1 MAVGRLQ
8 PAASVCSAPSGK
20 SHVRNAILQLSSF
33 QTGGNSLER
42 WVLLQQPKTWVLQLG
57 RVHLKSPGL
66 YLPPQGAL
74 HVGLS
79 RDLPAL
85 PGLMLTTLLPCSGW
99 SFKTAYREIPSAKLH
114 IKLFLS
120 SVNNQWKAV
129 EIHAAKQSSKEDA
142 AEQKP
147 TLGMFTNIYT
157 SLLRCFWVQSQTRP
171 KTTNFHWMPPSKPA
185 TGSWNHLAKTLFLL
199 NNLPARSIWA

>member
-1 MAVGRLQ
+1 MNAALHIKTLIWFGNCQ
-8 PAASVCSAPSGK
+8 PQKERNKGKSACNNRGSGKAAASSQRVLSTTSGK

-57 RVHLKSPGL
+57 RVHLKSSGL

-74 HVGLS
+74 HMGLS

-85 PGLMLTTLLPCSGW
+85 PGLMLTALLPCSGW

-120 SVNNQWKAV
+120 PVNNQRKAV
-129 EIHAAKQSSKEDA
+129 EIHAAK
-142 AEQKP
+142 
-147 TLGMFTNIYT
+147 
-157 SLLRCFWVQSQTRP
+157 
-171 KTTNFHWMPPSKPA
+171 
-185 TGSWNHLAKTLFLL
+185 
-199 NNLPARSIWA
+199 